1 MLTRTDRR
9 RFPVLLAVI
18 AVLAMAMLVSPVQA
32 KEGSAPGGS
41 GTRANVSE
49 PKGRAVPPPPPL
61 LARWTWAAA
70 RSVEASPS
78 GNPRQ

>member
-32 KEGSAPGGS
+32 QEGSAPGGS

-49 PKGRAVPPPPPL
+49 PKGEGCTTTTATPCEVDVGGGPVSPNPPK
-61 LARWTWAAA
+61 
-70 RSVEASPS
+70 
-78 GNPRQ
+78 G